1 MNLKQYKNLDEINN
15 YLREHPE
22 EIDKILDEIEEKQ
35 RIEKATKEIN
45 EANYQ

>member
-45 EANYQ
+45 EASYQ